1 MSSSNQSYPTLV
13 LIQQLLTNYFYPII
27 LVFGILGNIINIIIF
42 LRKSLRQIS
51 CNNSSSFVN
60 LIILNVGIIPLIYT
74 NKYNWQITTI
84 YCKIRSYLFNSSQQM
99 SRYFI
104 VMACFDRFA
113 LCSSNIRL
121 RRFSHVNIARYYII
135 PFIIIIWIIFPIHM
149 LIFTISINNSCIY
162 PGISAL
168 YNSIYGITLVGFIP
182 PILML
187 TFSLLTYRNLKIKQY
202 RRQTHLFT
210 TLNNQLSINQNLK
223 QEKKDQQVLR
233 MLIIQ
238 VIIYISTTTPSS
250 INLLYSVLTS
260 YSGIIKSNER
270 KSIESFISFLTGI
283 LNYTYPTLS
292 CYLFFFISHL
302 YRNQIK
308 FILIYIRRQS
318 CFPSI
323 QNNNNNNTNA
333 LERVSVRKMT
343 SKILPA
349 QQPVII
355 PINIQQ

>member
-51 CNNSSSFVN
+51 CNNYFLASSFVN

-121 RRFSHVNIARYYII
+121 RRFSHVNIAR
-135 PFIIIIWIIFPIHM
+135 
-149 LIFTISINNSCIY
+149 ISINNSCIY
-162 PGISAL
+162 PGTSAL

-210 TLNNQLSINQNLK
+210 TLNNQISINQNLK

-270 KSIESFISFLTGI
+270 KSIESFISFVTGI